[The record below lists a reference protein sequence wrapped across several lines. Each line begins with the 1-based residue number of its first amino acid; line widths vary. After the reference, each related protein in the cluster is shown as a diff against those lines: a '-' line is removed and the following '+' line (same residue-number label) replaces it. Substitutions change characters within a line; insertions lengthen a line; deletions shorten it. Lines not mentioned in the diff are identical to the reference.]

1 MRKGFSPLKASRP
14 IEDAAEISVAVM
26 NSIPDTEGYF
36 AQALDVL
43 RLSLA
48 SIRHHAD
55 QEFDLFV
62 VDNGSCRTVVEFLQA
77 ELIAGRIDHL
87 ILNRRNIGAGNGLLQ
102 LLRSA
107 SGSYVFYSDG
117 DIYYRPGWMETHLRI
132 MKTFPKVG
140 VVGGVPVKG
149 IRNKNTEST
158 VQWAGENQDVVSQH
172 GDLIPREVLE
182 EFWQSVGLSGGESH
196 EKAATLRRAR
206 ELQPD
211 HLLSLRNVSAFVG
224 ASHMQYLVSRPAIE
238 SLPMTWTNKLMMS
251 KGDTVDRPLD
261 QSGFLRLSTP
271 EACVYHIGN
280 MITEDWLRQEFQRLV
295 CEPAP
300 TRQRPKSMSS
310 WFWQQRY
317 VRYVLRHVYAW
328 SFNRFLGDSSDSR

>member
-1 MRKGFSPLKASRP
+1 MRKGFSPLKRSHP
-14 IEDAAEISVAVM
+14 IEDAAEVSVAVL
-26 NSIPDTEGYF
+26 NSIPETEGYF

-43 RLSLA
+43 KLTLA

-55 QEFDLFV
+55 REFDLLV
-62 VDNGSCRTVVEFLQA
+62 ADNGSCRTVVEFLQA

-107 SGSYVFYSDG
+107 SGRYVFYSDG
-117 DIYYRPGWMETHLRI
+117 DIYYRPGWMESHLRI
-132 MKTFPKVG
+132 METFPKAG

-149 IRNKNTEST
+149 IGQRNTGST
-158 VQWAGENQDVVSQH
+158 VRWAEETQEVDSQK
-172 GDLIPREVLE
+172 GDLIAREVLD
-182 EFWQSVGLSGGESH
+182 EFWQSVGLSGSEGH
-196 EKAATLRRAR
+196 EKAGTLRRAR
-206 ELQPD
+206 ELQSD

-224 ASHMQYLVSRPAIE
+224 ASHMQYLVSRSAIE
-238 SLPMTWTNKLMMS
+238 ALPMAWTNKLMMS
-251 KGDTVDRPLD
+251 KDTTVDEPLD

-295 CEPAP
+295 SEPAP
-300 TRQRPKSMSS
+300 AQRRRRSMSS
-310 WFWQQRY
+310 WSWQQRT
-317 VRYVLRHVYAW
+317 VRYALRRLYSW
-328 SFNRFLGDSSDSR
+328 SFNRFLGDSSDGR